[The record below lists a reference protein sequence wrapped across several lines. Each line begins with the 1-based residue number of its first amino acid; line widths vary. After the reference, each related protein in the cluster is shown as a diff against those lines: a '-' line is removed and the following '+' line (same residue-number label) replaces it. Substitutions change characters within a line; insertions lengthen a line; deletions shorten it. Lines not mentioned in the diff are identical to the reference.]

1 MSTYFPTVPVEFA
14 QRRGITRSSEPTPPL
29 VLVVDDEP
37 VIAETL
43 AAILNRSGYA
53 ALSALDGAS
62 ALETARIMPPQ
73 MLIAD
78 VAMPGMDGFELAK
91 EIRRTIPD
99 CEIIL
104 FSGQATTLDLVERHR
119 CLEYDFPTLI
129 KPVHPTDLLARLH
142 RCFDRERVV

>member
-1 MSTYFPTVPVEFA
+1 MSTHFPTVPVEYA
-14 QRRGITRSSEPTPPL
+14 RLRGSNRTFEPIHPL

-37 VIAETL
+37 VIVETL
-43 AAILNRSGYA
+43 AAILNRSGFA

-62 ALETARIMPPQ
+62 ALDIARLMPPQ

-78 VAMPGMDGFELAK
+78 VAMPGMNGFELAL

-119 CLEYDFPTLI
+119 CREYDFETLN
-129 KPVHPTDLLARLH
+129 KPVHPADLLARLH
-142 RCFDRERVV
+142 HCFAQ